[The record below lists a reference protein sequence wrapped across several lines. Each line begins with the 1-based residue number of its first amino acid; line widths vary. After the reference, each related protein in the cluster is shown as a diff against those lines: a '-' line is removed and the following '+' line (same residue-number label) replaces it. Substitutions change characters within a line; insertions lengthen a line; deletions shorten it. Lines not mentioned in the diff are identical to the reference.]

1 MMTEA
6 NFTAQTTAP
15 ADEQAQTTDIP
26 GGGLP
31 LIGPFIKGVNSTSDA
46 LSGVAGAI
54 SAFYQVLTNTAIWAS
69 LGWLVLG
76 VGLMILGLALWLGKD
91 AKGYLPP
98 IVPV

>member
-1 MMTEA
+1 MTTPDVPA
-6 NFTAQTTAP
+6 VTTTA

-69 LGWLVLG
+69 LGWL
-76 VGLMILGLALWLGKD
+76 ILGLVLMVLGLVLWLGKD

>member
-1 MMTEA
+1 MT
-6 NFTAQTTAP
+6 TPDLPPVTTTA

-46 LSGVAGAI
+46 LSGVAGAM
-54 SAFYQVLTNTAIWAS
+54 SAFFQVLTNTAIWAS
-69 LGWLVLG
+69 LGWLALG
-76 VGLMILGLALWLGKD
+76 VGFMILGLALWLGKD